1 MTAKVTL
8 EQINDLKARCDAKRQ
23 EHTEA
28 CKKYN
33 VTLPAFIDYLNES
46 GLPIP
51 DRLTQDMAQGGA
63 FYNRLSEELLG
74 LEDYLEDIQ
83 ADYDY
88 PPGGLPYKFHK
99 HLTESLRISGSS
111 PVDNAIMQQVR
122 DITAESLGELF
133 LELVRSRIL
142 ALGRDWQFLADGT
155 PWVLERNLSDE
166 SWQRASLSMENKAA
180 LELVADLLSSRQP
193 KIISPCPFQMGVIS
207 YYSEGHDLLE
217 SIVAGVHDLR
227 LASDTIATNITKIYE
242 GQSSYRRSIE
252 ELLSA
257 LDDTYKPEEQMMM
270 FDLVDETH
278 DHYKLIH
285 SLQHWDARV
294 RNAMV
299 RKILHAALI
308 LAKFTALATCLTVV
322 MAHSMGIRGG
332 NARHATIKDD
342 AATHAVRQYT
352 DLHALYKRAHD
363 NNHPFAP
370 ASSNSRYSTLAIV
383 VDLDNS
389 PKHVAN
395 VLKDGGLI
403 EDGLNKLRARA
414 GWNDDLVES
423 LASPGHHKM

>member
-1 MTAKVTL
+1 MAAEVIL
-8 EQINDLKARCDAKRQ
+8 EQINDVKARRDAKIQ

-33 VTLPAFIDYLNES
+33 ATLPSFINYLNES

-51 DRLTQDMAQGGA
+51 DKLTQDMAQGDA
-63 FYNRLSEELLG
+63 VCNRLWEELQG
-74 LEDYLEDIQ
+74 LEDYLEDLQ
-83 ADYDY
+83 ADHDY
-88 PPGGLPYKFHK
+88 PRGGLPYKFHK

-111 PVDNAIMQQVR
+111 PVDNALMQQVR

-142 ALGRDWQFLADGT
+142 VLGRDWEFWPDGT
-155 PWVLERNLSDE
+155 PWVLKRDLRDE
-166 SWQRASLSMENKAA
+166 GWQRASVSRENKVA
-180 LELVADLLSSRQP
+180 LEFVADLLSSRQP
-193 KIISPCPFQMGVIS
+193 KIISPCPSQMGLMIHYDS
-207 YYSEGHDLLE
+207 HDLLY
-217 SIVAGVHDLR
+217 SIIACVHKLR
-227 LASDTIATNITKIYE
+227 LASDTITTNITKIYE
-242 GQSSYRRSIE
+242 GQSSYRRSID

-278 DHYKLIH
+278 DHCKLIH

-299 RKILHAALI
+299 RKILHAALV

-342 AATHAVRQYT
+342 AAIHAVRQYT
-352 DLHALYKRAHD
+352 DLHALYKQAHD
-363 NNHPFAP
+363 NNHLFAP
-370 ASSNSRYSTLAIV
+370 ASSNSRYNTLATV
-383 VDLDNS
+383 VDLDKVPN
-389 PKHVAN
+389 HVVN

-403 EDGLNKLRARA
+403 EDGFNKLRARA
-414 GWNDDLVES
+414 GWDDDPVES